1 MTVGSFPVLFPY
13 RPVLLGASVPR
24 ENRRF
29 FDSGGSERAGSRKI
43 REATAQNWN
52 NSAHNY
58 GTRRPPAL
66 RENDS
71 TEPRERN
78 DGIPATRNDGTRH
91 PCA

>member
-1 MTVGSFPVLFPY
+1 MT
-13 RPVLLGASVPR
+13 
-24 ENRRF
+24 RR
-29 FDSGGSERAGSRKI
+29 GGSERAGSWKI

-66 RENDS
+66 RENDF
-71 TEPRERN
+71 TEPLERN
-78 DGIPATRNDGTRH
+78 DGIPATRNDGICVARNDGTRH